1 MKREEENNYENKN
14 QIVIKSGILEKK
26 TITCAEAHVQ
36 LAQGLSYLSPIRFFP
51 TKVSL
56 YFGEKIF

>member
-36 LAQGLSYLSPIRFFP
+36 LAHGLSYLSPIRFFP

-56 YFGEKIF
+56 YFGEKNF